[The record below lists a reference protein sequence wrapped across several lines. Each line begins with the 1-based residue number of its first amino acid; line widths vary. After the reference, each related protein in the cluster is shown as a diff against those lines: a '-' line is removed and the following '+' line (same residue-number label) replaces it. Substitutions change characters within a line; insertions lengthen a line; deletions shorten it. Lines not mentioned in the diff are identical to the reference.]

1 LSAVEEAIET
11 VPALPTPVG
20 TQKDVLALTPQGHA
34 VVLGTAGS
42 GKTTMA
48 VLRAL
53 HLADRT
59 CDHHGK
65 TLLVTYNRSLLA
77 YLEHMLPEGAYDL
90 EVRNFHRFARGY
102 LNHHGEMDFNWII
115 GPYLQAKLIR
125 EAIEEV
131 SGKRGRAFLHRGEEF
146 FAAELAWIAQN
157 GLVDRVSY
165 LGADRAGRG
174 EALARPAREAVYDVR
189 EAYLRRRE
197 EAGKRYDWDDLA
209 SATKERL
216 EEDTEPRR
224 YRHVVI
230 DEGQDF
236 SPEMLR
242 AMALAIPEDG
252 SLTFFGDVAQQ
263 IYGRA
268 VSWRTAGLKVSKV
281 WEFTQNHRNS
291 PQIAALALAIAD
303 MPYYEDQADMVA
315 PDEFAD
321 AGPPPTI
328 VPFDSIEEQD
338 RFVIEQAR
346 ELGRLGTVGV
356 LCRRDADALRIG
368 KELEGAQRL
377 YSKMKPWRPTGISFG
392 NVHAAKGY
400 EFQSVIL
407 VGLNANA
414 WPDPNAVAARGEEE
428 ATALEGRLL
437 YVAVS
442 RARQNLIV
450 TRTGE
455 LSSLMPAND
464 DLWQEE

>member
-1 LSAVEEAIET
+1 MQAVEDAIET

-20 TQKDVLALTPQGHA
+20 TQKDVLALLPRGHA

-53 HLADRT
+53 HLADRS
-59 CDHHGK
+59 CDHHGR
-65 TLLVTYNRSLLA
+65 TLLVTYNKSLLA
-77 YLEHMLPEGAYDL
+77 YLEHMLPDGAYDL

-102 LNHHGEMDFNWII
+102 LNHHGEMDLNSIASGRLVERLI
-115 GPYLQAKLIR
+115 GKAV
-125 EAIEEV
+125 AEV
-131 SGKRGRAFLHRGEEF
+131 RRGGRVLSRRGEEF
-146 FAAELAWIAQN
+146 FSAEIAWIAQN
-157 GLVDRVSY
+157 GFEDRASY
-165 LGADRAGRG
+165 LEADRAGRG
-174 EALARPAREAVYDVR
+174 EALAPAAREAVYDVR

-197 EAGKRYDWDDLA
+197 GAGKRYDWDDLA
-209 SATKERL
+209 SATKESL
-216 EEDTEPRR
+216 EEDAEPRR

-242 AMALAIPEDG
+242 TMALAIPEEG

-268 VSWRTAGLKVSKV
+268 VSWRTAGLRVSKV
-281 WEFTQNHRNS
+281 WEFTQNYRNS
-291 PQIAALALAIAD
+291 PQIAALALAIAN

-321 AGPPPTI
+321 AGPPPTL
-328 VPFDSIEEQD
+328 VPFGSTEEQD

-356 LCRRDADALRIG
+356 LCRRDADAMRIG
-368 KELEGAQRL
+368 KELKGAQRL
-377 YSKMKPWRPTGISFG
+377 YGAMPPWQPSGISFG

-414 WPDPNAVAARGEEE
+414 WPDPMAVAARGEEE

-450 TRTGE
+450 TRTDDT
-455 LSSLMPAND
+455 SSLMPAND